1 MKSRDQNTFAFTAA
15 TTSEQGF
22 VMSFLFAFGAR
33 GTGPPDRRFR
43 TIVTLI
49 AGLVLIGVVGAAG
62 FAMPQTAEAH
72 ATLQSSSP
80 SNGDIVTAMPA
91 TIEATFT
98 ERIERSE
105 SSMELYDSQGQQ
117 ITGTT
122 LQPGKDDY
130 TMVLQVPSG
139 LPNGTYSVL
148 WNNLS
153 NDDGHTSEG
162 YFTFTVGTAADVSAV
177 VTVPTNGVGGGPP
190 QLLKTASRWAALVG
204 FAAFLATWPIWT
216 IVIRPAL
223 SSIWQ
228 HGPEFTRRMRR
239 YTLIACILA
248 ILGSVFALLVQ
259 AMSLSNGTFFDKLMN
274 TLGQTRFGKLWVLRI
289 GLIVLEGLILSA
301 CAWWFV
307 RHRRLESAAAWIVAL
322 TLPVPFSLMS
332 HASAQPV
339 GRAFAIAAD
348 ITHLLFAGIW
358 IGGIFILTIVLF
370 PLQRKLN
377 PHQRR
382 QVLIVAIPRFSLL
395 MIVAWAALGLT
406 GFYAGWLQVG
416 NLHALTTTSYGQSL
430 IVKLI
435 LLAIALT
442 IAAVNLLVIE
452 RKIAKKISD
461 EAADI
466 WGKRLRWTVAA
477 EFILILGVIGAVGQM
492 TSQEPARDVLIERSK
507 QISVSYPDANPP
519 SKLLL
524 APGIAGVNHFRLEVG
539 GDSLPTETT
548 ALLRLSM
555 PENTNLGIK
564 EITLS
569 RVAGNAFEYHGSDLG
584 IVGDWKIMMILRE
597 PGKAQVEAT
606 AETAIGATAPKVDVP
621 GAPWRFKTTGGVTG
635 LFLILIG
642 IGAVAFAVY
651 SGRGRS
657 RKETG
662 GLGLAALALGIMLLL
677 QARIDPILAVAA
689 GDGAVNPNDV
699 AMVERGK
706 GVYTTS
712 CLTCHGADLRGDGPA
727 GAGMQPPPADFSQP
741 HTMVHSDEDLVYWIE
756 NGKQGTAMPAFGSKL
771 SDQDVRDVLAFIKNQ
786 QQSMGKA
793 ATIPDPSSC
802 TVKPRSLEEIEAL
815 VGTEAKPLSASSTGA
830 NHAGHPLSQAS
841 DPAVDSQTQS
851 EIIKAS
857 EEMVACTNAVDTLRR
872 LALFSDDN
880 LKVAFPQGVSLAFAQ
895 MATQAQ
901 QPLPKTKWTALLDV
915 QNITMLSDGRIS
927 ATVVVDNPSTHVHP
941 AALPGG
947 RGTPAVTDAG
957 AQKATVIFVKVNSQ
971 WLIDEIR

>member
-1 MKSRDQNTFAFTAA
+1 
-15 TTSEQGF
+15 
-22 VMSFLFAFGAR
+22 MSFLFGL
-33 GTGPPDRRFR
+33 GGHGIGPPERRFR
-43 TIVTLI
+43 TLMATI
-49 AGLVLIGVVGAAG
+49 AGVVLIGLLGLAV
-62 FAMPQTAEAH
+62 PQTAEAH
-72 ATLQSSSP
+72 AELQSSTP
-80 SNGDIVTAMPA
+80 TNGAIVATMPA
-91 TIEATFT
+91 AIEATFT
-98 ERIERSE
+98 EHIEPSE
-105 SSMELYDSQGQQ
+105 SALELYDSQGRQ
-117 ITGTT
+117 IDGTSLT
-122 LQPGKDDY
+122 ASADSY
-130 TMVLQVPSG
+130 SMTLQVPIG

-153 NDDGHTSEG
+153 NDDGHTAEG
-162 YFTFTVGTAADVSAV
+162 YFTFTVGTSADVSAV
-177 VTVPTNGVGGGPP
+177 VTVPTDSVGGGPP

-204 FAAFLATWPIWT
+204 LAAFLATWPIWT

-223 SSIWQ
+223 AGVWQ
-228 HGPEFTRRMRR
+228 EGPAFTRRMRR
-239 YTLIACILA
+239 YALIACILA

-259 AMSLSNGTFFDKLMN
+259 AMALSNGTYFDKWMN
-274 TLGQTRFGKLWVLRI
+274 TVGQTRFGKLWVLRI

-307 RHRRLESAAAWIVAL
+307 RHRRLESAAAWIVVL
-322 TLPVPFSLMS
+322 TLPMPFSLMS
-332 HASAQPV
+332 HASAQPS

-370 PLQRKLN
+370 PLLRKLN

-395 MIVAWAALGLT
+395 MIIAWAALGLT

-416 NLHALTTTSYGQSL
+416 NLHALTTTPYGQSL
-430 IVKLI
+430 IVKLV
-435 LLAIALT
+435 LLASALI

-452 RKIAKKISD
+452 RKIARKISD
-461 EAADI
+461 AAADL

-477 EFILILGVIGAVGQM
+477 EFILILGMLGAVGQM
-492 TSQEPARDVLIERSK
+492 TSQEPAREVLIERSK
-507 QISVSYPDANPP
+507 QISVSYSDAQPP

-539 GDSLPTETT
+539 GESLPNDTA

-555 PENTNLGIK
+555 PGNANLGIK

-584 IVGDWKIMMILRE
+584 IVGDWQIMMILRE

-606 AETAIGATAPKVDVP
+606 AETAIGSTAPQVDVP

-635 LFLILIG
+635 LFLILVG
-642 IGAVAFAVY
+642 IGSVAFAVF
-651 SGRGRS
+651 SGRGRL

-662 GLGLAALALGIMLLL
+662 GLGLAALVLGIMLLL

-689 GDGAVNPNDV
+689 GDGAINPNDV

-706 GVYTTS
+706 GIYTTS

-802 TVKPRSLEEIEAL
+802 TVKPRSIEEIEAL
-815 VGTEAKPLSASSTGA
+815 VGTEAKPLSVPTSA
-830 NHAGHPLSQAS
+830 NSPGQPLSPAS
-841 DPAVDSQTQS
+841 DSAVDTQTQS
-851 EIIKAS
+851 EIINAS
-857 EEMVACTNAVDTLRR
+857 AEMVACTNAVDTLRR

-880 LKVAFPQGVSLAFAQ
+880 LKAAFPQGVSPGFAQ
-895 MATQAQ
+895 MATQTQ

-915 QNITMLSDGRIS
+915 QNITTLSDGRIS
-927 ATVVVDNPSTHVHP
+927 ATVVVDDPSSHIHP

-947 RGTPAVTDAG
+947 TPASTDVG
-957 AQKATVIFVKVNSQ
+957 AQKATVIFVKVNDR

>member
-1 MKSRDQNTFAFTAA
+1 M
-15 TTSEQGF
+15 
-22 VMSFLFAFGAR
+22 
-33 GTGPPDRRFR
+33 
-43 TIVTLI
+43 TLI
-49 AGLVLIGVVGAAG
+49 AGVVLIGVLG
-62 FAMPQTAEAH
+62 FAVPRNAEAH

-98 ERIERSE
+98 ERLERSE

-117 ITGTT
+117 IAGTT

-130 TMVLQVPSG
+130 TMILQVPSG
-139 LPNGTYSVL
+139 LSNGTYSVL
-148 WNNLS
+148 WSTLS
-153 NDDGHTSEG
+153 ADDGHTAEG
-162 YFTFTVGTAADVSAV
+162 YFTFTVGTSADVSAV
-177 VTVPTNGVGGGPP
+177 VTVPTNSVGGGPP
-190 QLLKTASRWAALVG
+190 QWLKTASRWTALVG

-216 IVIRPAL
+216 VVIRPAL
-223 SSIWQ
+223 SGVWQ
-228 HGPEFTRRMRR
+228 HGPVFTRRMRR
-239 YTLIACILA
+239 YALIACILA

-274 TLGQTRFGKLWVLRI
+274 TLGQTRFGKLWLLRI

-301 CAWWFV
+301 CAWWFM
-307 RHRRLESAAAWIVAL
+307 RHRRLESAAAWVVAL
-322 TLPVPFSLMS
+322 AMPIPFSLIA

-339 GRAFAIAAD
+339 GRAVAIMAD
-348 ITHLLFAGIW
+348 MIHLLSAGIW
-358 IGGIFILTIVLF
+358 IGGIFILTTVLF
-370 PLQRKLN
+370 PVLRKLDT
-377 PHQRR
+377 HQRR

-395 MIVAWAALGLT
+395 MIIAWAALGLT

-442 IAAVNLLVIE
+442 IAAINLLVIE
-452 RKIAKKISD
+452 RKIARKVSD
-461 EAADI
+461 DAADL
-466 WGKRLRWTVAA
+466 WGKRIKWTVTA
-477 EFILILGVIGAVGQM
+477 ELVLILGVLGAVGQM

-507 QISVSYPDANPP
+507 QIAISYPDTNPP

-539 GDSLPTETT
+539 GNSLPADTA

-555 PENTNLGIK
+555 PGNANLGVK

-597 PGKAQVEAT
+597 PGKAQIEAT
-606 AETAIGATAPKVDVP
+606 ATTTIGSTAPKVDVP

-635 LFLILIG
+635 LLLTLIG
-642 IGAVAFAVY
+642 IGAMAFAVY
-651 SGRGRS
+651 SGRGRL

-689 GDGAVNPNDV
+689 EAGAVNPNDV

-706 GVYTTS
+706 GVYTTN

-741 HTMVHSDEDLVYWIE
+741 HTMVHSDEDMVYWIE
-756 NGKQGTAMPAFGSKL
+756 NGKQGTSMPAFGSKL
-771 SDQDVRDVLAFIKNQ
+771 SDQDVRDVLAFIKHQ

-793 ATIPDPSSC
+793 ATIPDSSRC
-802 TVKPRSLEEIEAL
+802 TVKPRSIEEIETL
-815 VGTEAKPLSASSTGA
+815 VGTEAKPIAGSST
-830 NHAGHPLSQAS
+830 HAHSSGQPLSPAS
-841 DPAVDSQTQS
+841 DPAVDTQTQS

-872 LALFSDDN
+872 LALFSDGN
-880 LKVAFPQGVSLAFAQ
+880 LRAAFPQGVSPGFAQ
-895 MATQAQ
+895 MATQTQ

-927 ATVVVDNPSTHVHP
+927 ATVVVDDPSSHIHP

-947 RGTPAVTDAG
+947 TPAAIHAG
-957 AQKATVIFVKVNSQ
+957 AQKATVIFVKVNNQ

>member
-1 MKSRDQNTFAFTAA
+1 MPL
-15 TTSEQGF
+15 
-22 VMSFLFAFGAR
+22 LFGSR
-33 GTGPPDRRFR
+33 GTGPPARRFR
-43 TIVTLI
+43 AIMNLI
-49 AGLVLIGVVGAAG
+49 LGIVLIGVAG
-62 FAMPQTAEAH
+62 LAMPHHAEAH

-80 SNGDIVTAMPA
+80 ANGAIVATMPA
-91 TIEATFT
+91 TLQATFT
-98 ERIERSE
+98 ERVERSE
-105 SSMELYDSQGQQ
+105 STLELYDSQGRQ
-117 ITGTT
+117 IAGTS
-122 LQPGKDDY
+122 LQPATDVY

-139 LPNGTYSVL
+139 QPNGTYSVL
-148 WNNLS
+148 WSTLS
-153 NDDGHTSEG
+153 ADDGHTAEG

-177 VTVPTNGVGGGPP
+177 VTVPTNSVGGGPP

-216 IVIRPAL
+216 VVIRPAL
-223 SSIWQ
+223 SIVWQ

-239 YTLIACILA
+239 YALIACILA

-259 AMSLSNGTFFDKLMN
+259 ALSLSNGTFFDKLMN
-274 TLGQTRFGKLWVLRI
+274 TAGQTRFGKLWLLRI

-307 RHRRLESAAAWIVAL
+307 RHRRLESAAAWVVAL
-322 TLPVPFSLMS
+322 ALPIPFSLIA
-332 HASAQPV
+332 HASAQPM
-339 GRAFAIAAD
+339 GRAVAIAAD
-348 ITHLLFAGIW
+348 IIHLLSAGIW
-358 IGGIFILTIVLF
+358 IGGIFILTTVLF
-370 PLQRKLN
+370 PVLRKLD
-377 PHQRR
+377 PRQRR
-382 QVLIVAIPRFSLL
+382 AVLIVALPRFSLL
-395 MIVAWAALGLT
+395 AIIAWAALGLT

-416 NLHALTTTSYGQSL
+416 NLHALRTTSYGQSL

-435 LLAIALT
+435 LLAVALMF
-442 IAAVNLLVIE
+442 AAINLLVIE
-452 RKIAKKISD
+452 RRISRKISD
-461 EAADI
+461 DAAEL
-466 WGKRLRWTVAA
+466 WSKRIKWTVIA
-477 EFILILGVIGAVGQM
+477 ELVLVLGVLGAVGQM
-492 TSQEPARDVLIERSK
+492 TSQEPARDVMIERSK
-507 QISVSYPDANPP
+507 QIAISYPDINPP

-539 GDSLPTETT
+539 GDSLPAETA

-555 PENTNLGIK
+555 PDNANLGVK

-584 IVGDWKIMMILRE
+584 IVGDWKVMMILRE
-597 PGKAQVEAT
+597 PGKAQIEAT
-606 AETAIGATAPKVDVP
+606 AATTIGSAAPKVDVP

-635 LFLILIG
+635 LLLILIG
-642 IGAVAFAVY
+642 IGSMAFAVY
-651 SGRGRS
+651 SGRSRL
-657 RKETG
+657 RKESG
-662 GLGLAALALGIMLLL
+662 GLGLAALVLGIMLLF

-706 GVYTTS
+706 GVYTTN

-741 HTMVHSDEDLVYWIE
+741 HTMVHSDEDMVYWIE

-802 TVKPRSLEEIEAL
+802 TVKPRSIEEIEAL
-815 VGTEAKPLSASSTGA
+815 VGTEAKPLSVPTSA
-830 NHAGHPLSQAS
+830 NSPGQPLSPAS
-841 DPAVDSQTQS
+841 DSAVETQTQS
-851 EIIKAS
+851 EIINAS
-857 EEMVACTNAVDTLRR
+857 AEMVACTNAVDTLRR

-880 LKVAFPQGVSLAFAQ
+880 LKAAFPQGVSPGFAQ
-895 MATQAQ
+895 MATQTQ

-915 QNITMLSDGRIS
+915 QNITTLSDGRIS
-927 ATVVVDNPSTHVHP
+927 ATVVVDDPSSHIHP

-947 RGTPAVTDAG
+947 TPASTDVG
-957 AQKATVIFVKVNSQ
+957 AQKATVIFVKVNDR